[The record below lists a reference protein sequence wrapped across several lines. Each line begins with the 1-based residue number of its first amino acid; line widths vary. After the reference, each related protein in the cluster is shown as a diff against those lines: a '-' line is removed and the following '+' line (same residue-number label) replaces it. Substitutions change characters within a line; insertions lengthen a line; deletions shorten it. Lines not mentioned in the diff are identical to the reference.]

1 MGAATT
7 WRLCTRRASVLTSI
21 SGVGPS
27 LGSVAPAAEWLADG
41 CRGSGRLLQEVGV
54 EGCDAVGG
62 AGVYLPAEVAG
73 DDLVFV
79 GGDAVEG
86 KRTFRIEP
94 PPLLSIGPAKARI
107 MASVP

>member
-1 MGAATT
+1 
-7 WRLCTRRASVLTSI
+7 
-21 SGVGPS
+21 
-27 LGSVAPAAEWLADG
+27 
-41 CRGSGRLLQEVGV
+41 
-54 EGCDAVGG
+54 
-62 AGVYLPAEVAG
+62 VYLPAEVAG